1 MPTADKL
8 DKLTARLDQGRDTA
22 GGEGRNQSVALQVD
36 VDLAVPTAPRLG
48 RGEHASTT
56 AHVTVRTLAGT
67 VGTTAADTRDTGH
80 SATGTPRFGR
90 RLVTGGLAHGVRLAT
105 VAAHQLRHL
114 VHHIRTDRGLENCR
128 QGNSLILHR
137 LIFVRVH
144 TDQRARCRQTLKRQT
159 HKHTRAHTGATAL
172 LENSESNMNDQQY
185 TFSAKEQHSSVQ
197 ELTIYNLKSGTKHP
211 FVSHQTSINNIFMHN
226 GAHQHARFRQIHPEA
241 R

>member
-1 MPTADKL
+1 MVVKRRRVCFSTNT
-8 DKLTARLDQGRDTA
+8 TARCLASSGFFLASAFATRRSHLRSFVISWARRFVTAAYGFSFSICSLLGRDTA

-80 SATGTPRFGR
+80 SATSTPRFGR

-114 VHHIRTDRGLENCR
+114 
-128 QGNSLILHR
+128 S
-137 LIFVRVH
+137 
-144 TDQRARCRQTLKRQT
+144 T
-159 HKHTRAHTGATAL
+159 H
-172 LENSESNMNDQQY
+172 
-185 TFSAKEQHSSVQ
+185 
-197 ELTIYNLKSGTKHP
+197 
-211 FVSHQTSINNIFMHN
+211 
-226 GAHQHARFRQIHPEA
+226 
-241 R
+241 